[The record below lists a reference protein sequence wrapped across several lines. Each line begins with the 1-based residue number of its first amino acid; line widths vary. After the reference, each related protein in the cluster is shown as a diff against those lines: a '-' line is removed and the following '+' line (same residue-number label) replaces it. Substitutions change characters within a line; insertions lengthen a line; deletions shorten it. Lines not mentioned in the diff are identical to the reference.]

1 MSIRGGPCTVLYI
14 RWKEMRDVITVVHLL
29 YTAMSEARVLSC
41 FGEIP
46 EGTLPG
52 KNYKLQ
58 CKHCKACVPTC
69 GSATSNLITHLKVR
83 KKFLCAY

>member
-1 MSIRGGPCTVLYI
+1 
-14 RWKEMRDVITVVHLL
+14 MRDAITVVHLL
-29 YTAMSEARVLSC
+29 YTAMSEARGKYKVLSC

-58 CKHCKACVPTC
+58 CKHCKACVSTC

-83 KKFLCAY
+83 KKCLCAY

>member
-1 MSIRGGPCTVLYI
+1 
-14 RWKEMRDVITVVHLL
+14 MRDVITVVHLL
-29 YTAMSEARVLSC
+29 YTVMSEARGKYKVLSC

-58 CKHCKACVPTC
+58 CKHCKTCVSTC

-83 KKFLCAY
+83 QVFLCAY